1 MPFALF
7 LISVVLSA
15 SFSLTFFKISQD
27 QEINQALLQS
37 TMSLYAG
44 NAHAE
49 IAASARRPGTSIAL
63 PKTVANRE
71 GEMPA
76 ALTDELSL
84 NQGIPASATR
94 RAITTKSDFV
104 PQEYFDSG
112 AEVFLADLKK
122 FPADNIDYIRIEYCD
137 RVKDQAACSSPP
149 ELIIDWFELQS
160 EFRFYDL
167 AELSKVKFENVPLT
181 DCLDQPDLKLKRC
194 VIRTSNITATNSV
207 QLKNAEADSPYSRVL
222 LFRILFP
229 SVDQYLFR
237 FRTVAGIP
245 IHFRMMGQ
253 KGASGVPKIVQLPT
267 AFLESDETAS
277 VRSSFRRVRRQ
288 QLLSAGLQ
296 DALEFV
302 HYGEEVMN
310 K

>member
-1 MPFALF
+1 MPTALF
-7 LISVVLSA
+7 LISVIISA
-15 SFSLTFFKISQD
+15 SFSLTFFRISQD
-27 QEINQALLQS
+27 QQINQALLQS
-37 TMSLYAG
+37 TMSLYAS

-49 IAASARRPGTSIAL
+49 IAVSARKPGTSIAL
-63 PKTVANRE
+63 PKTIADRE
-71 GEMPA
+71 GEPPSSLADPM
-76 ALTDELSL
+76 TL
-84 NQGIPASATR
+84 NQGIPASAPR

-122 FPADNIDYIRIEYCD
+122 FPADNIDFIRIEYCD
-137 RVKDQAACSSPP
+137 RIKDQAPCSSPP
-149 ELIIDWFELQS
+149 ELIVDWFELQS

-167 AELSKVKFENVPLT
+167 AELSQVKFENVPLT
-181 DCLDQPDLKLKRC
+181 DCLKPEGLNMRRC
-194 VIRTSNITATNSV
+194 VIRTSNIAATNAV
-207 QLKNAEADSPYSRVL
+207 QLKNAEAESPYSKAL
-222 LFRILFP
+222 LFRTIFP
-229 SVDQYLFR
+229 SVEQYLFR
-237 FRTVAGIP
+237 FRTVSGIP

-267 AFLESDETAS
+267 AFLESDETAT
-277 VRSSFRRVRRQ
+277 VRSSFRRIRRQ

-296 DALEFV
+296 NALEFV

>member
-7 LISVVLSA
+7 LISVIIST

-27 QEINQALLQS
+27 QEINQALLQN
-37 TMSLYAG
+37 TMSLYVG

-49 IAASARRPGTSIAL
+49 IASSARKPGTSIAL
-63 PKTVANRE
+63 PEAVANRE
-71 GEMPA
+71 GEAPA
-76 ALTDELSL
+76 ALADPLAL
-84 NQGIPASATR
+84 NQGIPASGTR

-122 FPADNIDYIRIEYCD
+122 FPADNIDFIRIEYCD
-137 RVKDQAACSSPP
+137 RIIDQDACSSPP
-149 ELIIDWFELQS
+149 ELIVDWFELQS

-167 AELSKVKFENVPLT
+167 AELSKIKFENIPLT
-181 DCLDQPDLKLKRC
+181 DCLPQPELKLKRC
-194 VIRTSNITATNSV
+194 VMRTSSITSDAV
-207 QLKNAEADSPYSRVL
+207 QIKNAEADSPYSKVL
-222 LFRILFP
+222 LFRTIFP
-229 SVDQYLFR
+229 SVSQYLFR

-267 AFLESDETAS
+267 VFLESDETAT
-277 VRSSFRRVRRQ
+277 VRSSFRRIRKQ